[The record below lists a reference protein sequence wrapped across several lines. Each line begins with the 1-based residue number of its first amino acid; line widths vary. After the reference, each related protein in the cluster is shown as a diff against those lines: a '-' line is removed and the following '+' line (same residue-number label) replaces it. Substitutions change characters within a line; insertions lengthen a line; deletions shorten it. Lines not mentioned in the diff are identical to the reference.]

1 MVDILN
7 YLRVFLTKLQL
18 GRDHLVGKIRR
29 TCGIDQTHEDTIKNM
44 TADLPR
50 WGWGKNGDIMVT

>member
-18 GRDHLVGKIRR
+18 GRDHLVGKFVAHVGLIKHMR
-29 TCGIDQTHEDTIKNM
+29 TQSKI
-44 TADLPR
+44 
-50 WGWGKNGDIMVT
+50 